1 MGESVSHHRHDY
13 ARQNASE
20 THSRPHGNHAKGW
33 RARSE
38 RWPERGVRF
47 VATRFS
53 AKEAFSKA
61 IGKGM
66 RMPMTWLRCEV
77 GRLPSGE
84 PTIVLHGELKNWFE
98 ERRLQAR
105 VSLSDESDYAVSFV
119 VVEQLPPNP

>member
-1 MGESVSHHRHDY
+1 
-13 ARQNASE
+13 
-20 THSRPHGNHAKGW
+20 
-33 RARSE
+33 
-38 RWPERGVRF
+38 
-47 VATRFS
+47 
-53 AKEAFSKA
+53 
-61 IGKGM
+61 
-66 RMPMTWLRCEV
+66 MPMTWLRCEV